1 MERLKV
7 FTNNYAFNL
16 NVLLKVRANNFA
28 IFINNACTKYRCIY
42 FTLL

>member
-16 NVLLKVRANNFA
+16 NVLLKVRANNFT
-28 IFINNACTKYRCIY
+28 IFINTCTKYRDIY
-42 FTLL
+42 LTLL